1 MLELLYH
8 RAIHSV
14 KSIYLRNINL
24 SLRDAWYF
32 AAVKKLNFVRHA
44 QLIHNEFHDEMR
56 CDNMMMKKKW
66 LTLKQA
72 SSALGIIFSP
82 QLGRPSQARL
92 RDMQR
97 RPFFCWNCSSVGHSY
112 SAPSATRRYKSMKL
126 LLNPHLCMFDPS
138 SRVCSW

>member
-32 AAVKKLNFVRHA
+32 AAVKKLNFFRHA

-56 CDNMMMKKKW
+56 CDNMMMVVED
-66 LTLKQA
+66 LTDLEAGFISIRNNILSTVGETITGQA
-72 SSALGIIFSP
+72 ERHAE
-82 QLGRPSQARL
+82 
-92 RDMQR
+92 
-97 RPFFCWNCSSVGHSY
+97 
-112 SAPSATRRYKSMKL
+112 ATIL
-126 LLNPHLCMFDPS
+126 LLELFISGTLVLCS
-138 SRVCSW
+138 LCNQKT

>member
-32 AAVKKLNFVRHA
+32 AAVKKLNFARHA

-56 CDNMMMKKKW
+56 CDNMMMMTD
-66 LTLKQA
+66 LEASFISIRNNILSTVGETITGQA
-72 SSALGIIFSP
+72 ERHAE
-82 QLGRPSQARL
+82 
-92 RDMQR
+92 
-97 RPFFCWNCSSVGHSY
+97 
-112 SAPSATRRYKSMKL
+112 ATIL
-126 LLNPHLCMFDPS
+126 LLELFISGTLILCS
-138 SRVCSW
+138 LCNQKI